1 MPDDLVLLPMD
12 RRCLLTIARTGT
24 TSRPWLACDLV
35 DKGLVLP
42 ACHDK
47 PGHVCTNTTCDG
59 HWRWVLT
66 DQGRTIA
73 TRLDPTLDDWSL
85 TGQMEIP
92 L

>member
-1 MPDDLVLLPMD
+1 MTDLVLLPMD
-12 RRCLLTIARTGT
+12 RRCLLEIARTGT
-24 TSRPWLACDLV
+24 TDRPWLARDLV

-47 PGHVCTNTTCDG
+47 PGHVCTETTCDG

-73 TRLDPTLDDWSL
+73 ALLDPTLDDWSL

>member
-1 MPDDLVLLPMD
+1 MTDLVLLPMD

-24 TSRPWLACDLV
+24 TDRPWLARDLV

-42 ACHDK
+42 ACHDR
-47 PGHVCTNTTCDG
+47 PPHVCTNATCDG

-73 TRLDPTLDDWSL
+73 ARLDPTLDDWSL
-85 TGQMEIP
+85 TGQMEIW
-92 L
+92 